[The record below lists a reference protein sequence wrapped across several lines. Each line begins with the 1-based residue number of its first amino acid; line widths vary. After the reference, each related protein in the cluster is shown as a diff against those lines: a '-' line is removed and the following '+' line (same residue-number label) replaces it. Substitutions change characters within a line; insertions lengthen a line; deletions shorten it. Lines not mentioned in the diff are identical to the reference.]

1 MDNELLVKSI
11 REMCRLNN
19 ITPSQLESE
28 LNFGSG
34 IISRWT
40 KSCPSL
46 DKIVAIADYFN
57 VSVDEV
63 IGRNINIEEDLP
75 EYDIVLS
82 LVDLTQ
88 NETLK
93 WQKMKYKDNYKINDV
108 DYEDAFEIYQD
119 NVEIYETEY
128 EGSYI
133 FIVAQYV
140 QETGKIY
147 SLDIT
152 LFIQADNNSNPVLQD
167 TSKSI
172 KDLWLQVREKI
183 IGIPDEFK
191 SEKIKDEIINKAKE
205 LQSDDSNIQPNIDAI
220 KENEEILDKLNTPEM
235 KKLISVFSDPKMN
248 ETIKSVQK
256 LVALYN
262 KNN

>member
-1 MDNELLVKSI
+1 MDNELIVNSI
-11 REMCRLNN
+11 KKLCDKNN
-19 ITPSQLESE
+19 IPIGQFEKEAGLSKGL
-28 LNFGSG
+28 
-34 IISRWT
+34 ISKWKEKT
-40 KSCPSL
+40 PSL
-46 DKIVAIADYFN
+46 DKIISIADYFN

-75 EYDIVLS
+75 QYDIVLS
-82 LVDLTQ
+82 LMNLTQ

-93 WQKMKYKDNYKINDV
+93 WQKMKYKDNYKINDM
-108 DYEDAFEIYQD
+108 DYEDAFEIYED

-205 LQSDDSNIQPNIDAI
+205 LQSDNFNVQPNIDTI
-220 KENEEILDKLNTPEM
+220 KENKEILDKLNTPEM

-248 ETIKSVQK
+248 ETIKSVQN
-256 LVALYN
+256 LVTLYN
-262 KNN
+262 KK

>member
-1 MDNELLVKSI
+1 MDNELIVNSI
-11 REMCRLNN
+11 KKLCDKNN
-19 ITPSQLESE
+19 IPIGQFEKEAGLSKGL
-28 LNFGSG
+28 
-34 IISRWT
+34 ISKWKEKT
-40 KSCPSL
+40 PSL

-82 LVDLTQ
+82 LMNLTQ

-108 DYEDAFEIYQD
+108 DYEDAFEIYED

-191 SEKIKDEIINKAKE
+191 SEKIKDEIINKSKE

-220 KENEEILDKLNTPEM
+220 KENKEILDKLNTPEI

-248 ETIKSVQK
+248 ETIKSVQN
-256 LVALYN
+256 LVTLYN
-262 KNN
+262 KK

>member
-1 MDNELLVKSI
+1 MDNELIVNSI
-11 REMCRLNN
+11 KKLCDKNN
-19 ITPSQLESE
+19 IPIGQFEKEAGLSKGL
-28 LNFGSG
+28 
-34 IISRWT
+34 ISKW
-40 KSCPSL
+40 KEKPPSL

-82 LVDLTQ
+82 LMNLTQ

-108 DYEDAFEIYQD
+108 DYEDAFEIYED

-191 SEKIKDEIINKAKE
+191 SEKIKDEIINKSKE

-220 KENEEILDKLNTPEM
+220 KENKEILDKLNTPEI

-248 ETIKSVQK
+248 ETIKSVQN
-256 LVALYN
+256 LVTLYN
-262 KNN
+262 KK